1 LEPALVRRAG
11 LALACQL
18 EQGVGFV
25 GREPGRVRLQDG
37 VVRRRGT
44 HLLEKRTPVLEGA
57 QELGVVHERSTV
69 LPPELLELLRP
80 PGRRDL
86 EHRVGTKAGYHAALP
101 PGFLDRT
108 VMAERVA
115 RGIGSGS
122 TSNANRSNRA
132 RGRKSGPRR
141 PSMIPAVLPP
151 AVPA

>member
-1 LEPALVRRAG
+1 MTAAPSPSEGGPRTGARPPGRPCP
-11 LALACQL
+11 ACQL

-108 VMAERVA
+108 V
-115 RGIGSGS
+115 
-122 TSNANRSNRA
+122 T
-132 RGRKSGPRR
+132 
-141 PSMIPAVLPP
+141 
-151 AVPA
+151 